1 MLAVQSSGSPVNKAM
16 LPILARLQSL
26 QAVPE
31 FSADGGRIIATR
43 QDPAPINAIMR
54 EFNETLLG
62 RSLHITTA
70 SGASLTVEV
79 AGRRLLRTVAAQG
92 LPDADLCVSAPVL
105 EDDHKDSLIK
115 LLQALAAPG
124 TEIRIRS
131 EASTQSAD
139 GISVG
144 LPVALIADLM
154 LVDLNDLPAEV
165 PQEAPPSAEPPATLP
180 ELSQDGSIVGRF
192 ARSNGAVLMA
202 WLIVGGEED
211 GLVEGPEE
219 MVDHLRGFLDD
230 EIADLGAQ
238 LDRFT
243 ASPGDPVCLALG
255 ASLAEGHSILC
266 ARAEGS
272 VLLGLAEGDLTQSL
286 LVAWT
291 AALT

>member
-1 MLAVQSSGSPVNKAM
+1 MNKAM

-26 QAVPE
+26 QVMSE

-43 QDPAPINAIMR
+43 RDPAPINAIMR

-62 RSLHITTA
+62 RSLHITTG
-70 SGASLTVEV
+70 SGASLTVDV
-79 AGRRLLRTVAAQG
+79 AGRRLLRTVAAHG
-92 LPDADLCVSAPVL
+92 LPGADLCVSAPVL
-105 EDDHKDSLIK
+105 EDEHKDSLIK
-115 LLQALAAPG
+115 LLLALATPG
-124 TEIRIRS
+124 DEIRIRA

-154 LVDLNDLPAEV
+154 LVDLNDLPTGA
-165 PQEAPPSAEPPATLP
+165 PQEAAPSAEPPATLP

-202 WLIVGGEED
+202 WLIVGGEDD

-230 EIADLGAQ
+230 EIADLGTQ
-238 LDRFT
+238 MDRFT
-243 ASPGDPVCLALG
+243 ANPGDPVCLALG
-255 ASLAEGHSILC
+255 ASLSEGHSILC

-272 VLLGLAEGDLTQSL
+272 VLLGLAEGDLTHGL
-286 LVAWT
+286 LVAWA